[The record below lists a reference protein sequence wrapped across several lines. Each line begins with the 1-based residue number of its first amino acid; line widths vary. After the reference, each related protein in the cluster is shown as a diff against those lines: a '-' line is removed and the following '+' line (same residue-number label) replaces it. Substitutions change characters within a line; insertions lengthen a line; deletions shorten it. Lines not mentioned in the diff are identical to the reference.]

1 MEGFLRAGSP
11 HRNSI
16 HYDLWIPAQSPLPSP
31 ASVTPTAAW
40 ITGSLA
46 TDTSSTW
53 YRRLNKPAIQ
63 PPAWV
68 FPVAW
73 TALYVDI
80 VTVVGRSLADLKER
94 GDSPDNAAEYSELCT
109 ALAINLVLNAG
120 WSALFFKGKAPGP
133 ATVEAAA
140 LAVSSADLVR
150 RSRAVNPTRGAFLL
164 PYTAWT
170 TFATVLTATIWHQNR

>member
-1 MEGFLRAGSP
+1 MDTRAFTTPLARIRKTYRSRD
-11 HRNSI
+11 HRTQQRWRIIGTTS
-16 HYDLWIPAQSPLPSP
+16 A
-31 ASVTPTAAW
+31 AVAGTA
-40 ITGSLA
+40 IVGSLA

-53 YRRLNKPAIQ
+53 YRRLTKPVIQ

-80 VTVVGRSLADLKER
+80 ATVVGRSLADLKER
-94 GDSPDNAAEYSELCT
+94 GDGVEYHALRK

-120 WSALFFKGKAPGP
+120 WSALFFKGKTLGP

-150 RSRAVNPTRGAFLL
+150 RTRAVNTTRGMFLV
-164 PYTAWT
+164 PYAAWT
-170 TFATVLTATIWHQNR
+170 AFATVLTATIWSKNR

>member
-1 MEGFLRAGSP
+1 MDTHAVTT
-11 HRNSI
+11 
-16 HYDLWIPAQSPLPSP
+16 PLARIRDTYRSMDQRWRIIGTTS
-31 ASVTPTAAW
+31 AAVVGTA

-80 VTVVGRSLADLKER
+80 ATVVGRSLADLKER
-94 GDSPDNAAEYSELCT
+94 GDEAEYSELRT

-120 WSALFFKGKAPGP
+120 WSALFFKGKTLGP

-150 RSRAVNPTRGAFLL
+150 RSRVVNPTRGAFLL
-164 PYTAWT
+164 PYAAWT
-170 TFATVLTATIWHQNR
+170 AFATVLTATIWYQNR

>member
-1 MEGFLRAGSP
+1 MDIRAVTTPLTRLRDTYRSLD
-11 HRNSI
+11 HRTQQRWRI
-16 HYDLWIPAQSPLPSP
+16 IGATG
-31 ASVTPTAAW
+31 AAVMGTA

-53 YRRLNKPAIQ
+53 YRRLTKPAIQ

-80 VTVVGRSLADLKER
+80 ATVVGQSLADLKER
-94 GDSPDNAAEYSELCT
+94 GDDADHDALRK

-120 WSALFFKGKAPGP
+120 WSALFFKGKALAP

-150 RSRAVNPTRGAFLL
+150 RSRSVNPTRGALLL
-164 PYTAWT
+164 PYAAWT
-170 TFATVLTATIWHQNR
+170 TFATVLTATIWYQNR

>member
-1 MEGFLRAGSP
+1 MDQRWRIIGTTSAAVVG
-11 HRNSI
+11 
-16 HYDLWIPAQSPLPSP
+16 
-31 ASVTPTAAW
+31 TA

-63 PPAWV
+63 PPSWV

-80 VTVVGRSLADLKER
+80 ATVVGRSLADLKER
-94 GDSPDNAAEYSELCT
+94 GDEAEYSELRT
-109 ALAINLVLNAG
+109 SLAINLVLNAG

-150 RSRAVNPTRGAFLL
+150 RSRAANPTSGAFLL
-164 PYTAWT
+164 PYAAWT
-170 TFATVLTATIWHQNR
+170 AFATVLTATIWYQNR